1 MSISIRDGRGALRLV
16 LCALFCLLPAACGG
30 KEPVDDVVAG
40 GTVILEPPSAD
51 GGGDDGHARTLL
63 ACRKVNKRRD
73 INPHRFIRGSS
84 RLNGGRHSG
93 RSSVIWRASS
103 VFASKEPAEK
113 AHQPSLPR
121 CGFLC

>member
-51 GGGDDGHARTLL
+51 GGGAVPHFPVPYGKYRLRC
-63 ACRKVNKRRD
+63 CRCFHLD
-73 INPHRFIRGSS
+73 SDS
-84 RLNGGRHSG
+84 
-93 RSSVIWRASS
+93 
-103 VFASKEPAEK
+103 
-113 AHQPSLPR
+113 
-121 CGFLC
+121 

>member
-51 GGGDDGHARTLL
+51 GGGDERLPFRHDGT
-63 ACRKVNKRRD
+63 
-73 INPHRFIRGSS
+73 
-84 RLNGGRHSG
+84 
-93 RSSVIWRASS
+93 
-103 VFASKEPAEK
+103 
-113 AHQPSLPR
+113 
-121 CGFLC
+121 